1 MHVVNKHSGCKTSR
15 IFPRFSY
22 ILKLQKA
29 WCCPSRCRDVCSCF
43 SVLGL
48 RTGSK
53 AWPCT
58 VTSITLFHCNIEI
71 MWLPISSKE
80 QLKMVPAEEESHRER
95 RRLSS
100 QPAGSLFLQG
110 WKASFP
116 EQSSLYTGIQKHLPK
131 CLPEGLISFFSV
143 SYKVKQ
149 PKLCSNLN

>member
-15 IFPRFSY
+15 IFPCFSY

-29 WCCPSRCRDVCSCF
+29 WCCPSRCHDVCSCF
-43 SVLGL
+43 SVLGP

-80 QLKMVPAEEESHRER
+80 QLKMVPAGKKATGRGGDCL
-95 RRLSS
+95 LS
-100 QPAGSLFLQG
+100 QLEA
-110 WKASFP
+110 
-116 EQSSLYTGIQKHLPK
+116 
-131 CLPEGLISFFSV
+131 FFSRAGR
-143 SYKVKQ
+143 Q
-149 PKLCSNLN
+149 AFLSNPACTQVFKSTCRNACLKAWFLSLVLATKSSNRNCVVI